1 VLPKVL
7 MLSRKVEECKP
18 LMGGAQFG
26 APGAKA
32 ALARFDALAAAGP
45 ARHVIATRF
54 EPSFLEFIRIS

>member
-1 VLPKVL
+1 
-7 MLSRKVEECKP
+7 M
-18 LMGGAQFG
+18 MGGAQFG